1 MAWNG
6 DPLDGEKFKADA
18 LAAYYKKEPEKT
30 VSNYYNTVDEYE
42 ELNRLEAQIIPY
54 AEKEIK
60 EFILCNKD
68 IENDWDA
75 FMKELDGLGIER
87 YLELLQ
93 LGYDR
98 YENSIW

>member
-1 MAWNG
+1 M
-6 DPLDGEKFKADA
+6 
-18 LAAYYKKEPEKT
+18 
-30 VSNYYNTVDEYE
+30 
-42 ELNRLEAQIIPY
+42 
-54 AEKEIK
+54 
-60 EFILCNKD
+60 CNKD

-75 FMKELDGLGIER
+75 FMKKLDSLGIER